1 MHHYLS
7 LSPVKCFVNVVSLCY
22 ELCEM
27 QICLFVNIYVISLVA
42 YKNIQV
48 QKDYIRRNYISIEYD
63 ISIDNSV

>member
-27 QICLFVNIYVISLVA
+27 QICLFVNLRDFSRAMLKYLDIQ
-42 YKNIQV
+42 NIRT
-48 QKDYIRRNYISIEYD
+48 Y
-63 ISIDNSV
+63 NSK